1 MFLDLT
7 MSKSSIRSK
16 GFTHVDVDEK
26 LGPEFSI
33 GIDNYQF
40 GKNLIHM
47 IRLMINTQSEHYYYN
62 TTSPKVINHALPR
75 WPYREGQS
83 LHANRRIQE

>member
-1 MFLDLT
+1 

-47 IRLMINTQSEHYYYN
+47 IRLMINTTITIPRLLRLSTMHCPGDLTEKANPCMQIEEYKNKVDYN
-62 TTSPKVINHALPR
+62 LIWR
-75 WPYREGQS
+75 
-83 LHANRRIQE
+83 

>member
-1 MFLDLT
+1 MFITVSKFLFLDLT

-26 LGPEFSI
+26 LGPKFLI

-75 WPYREGQS
+75 
-83 LHANRRIQE
+83 